1 MGAPT
6 PAGHGR
12 PLSLPPPVDATT
24 LGVGDVF
31 EMRIVGEDKLPTAFT
46 VAPDGTVDLPY
57 VKRLHV
63 AGLEPQELAAAIRE
77 RLISAEI
84 LSDPGVSV
92 SIKEYNS
99 KRIEVLG
106 EVQKPGSL
114 AIQPGMTLLRAISLS
129 GGFNSIADKS
139 RVTVRRRVHVDPL
152 TDLRN
157 RAGIVAGL
165 DEAIDFAKGADAH
178 VTIFYVDLDGFKGV
192 NDRWGH
198 AAGDQVLIE
207 CARRL
212 QALVRRSSGGTIG
225 SMPFSKASKVGRAWP
240 GWAKPVPTRP
250 A

>member
-1 MGAPT
+1 MKARLLHRLPPALLALALLAPLAIGCA
-6 PAGHGR
+6 AGHGR
-12 PLSLPPPVDATT
+12 PLSLPPPIDATT

-31 EMRIVGEDKLPTAFT
+31 EMRIVGEDKLPTTFAI
-46 VAPDGTVDLPY
+46 APDGSVDLPY

-114 AIQPGMTLLRAISLS
+114 PIQPGMTLLRAISLS

-139 RVTVRRRVHVDPL
+139 RVTVRRRVHGATKAASVSVQDIIENRIPDPPL
-152 TDLRN
+152 Q
-157 RAGIVAGL
+157 
-165 DEAIDFAKGADAH
+165 
-178 VTIFYVDLDGFKGV
+178 
-192 NDRWGH
+192 
-198 AAGDQVLIE
+198 AGDSINVEQ
-207 CARRL
+207 RF
-212 QALVRRSSGGTIG
+212 
-225 SMPFSKASKVGRAWP
+225 M
-240 GWAKPVPTRP
+240 
-250 A
+250 